1 MVSFKNYKIFFPS
14 ILVLIFCLFMTSF
27 SRGMGESFGVFLLPL
42 SHHFD
47 WTRASVTSIYS
58 IYMFFLGIG
67 SLLSGIAFDK
77 FGSKFNYIFGTILL
91 SIAYGSSGYLNKLW
105 EFYLFLGVFLMFG
118 PIIWLGLSSV
128 KTLAGIQEYP
138 PTILPLSQI
147 QVEVDGYEK
156 PLSLFNVTLEDG
168 STKELAEI
176 KRVGITSKMVDPK
189 DTEKKYKIPIDKREK
204 IREFSVQ
211 WDNYLDPLR
220 KYNFLLY
227 FKNSIFVTVIATIIT
242 LIINSMAAYALSI
255 YEFRGKNIALVF
267 VIGTLLIPLTI
278 ILVPVFYVI
287 ANFGMINSLWGVIL
301 PGAATPTGVFLL
313 RQYMLTLPRE
323 LIEAA
328 RMDHASEWAI
338 YWRIVLPLSIPAIA
352 VLAIFSIMWRWNDF
366 LWPLIVLSKS
376 EVYTLQIALNAFHG
390 ELTSQWNYV
399 LAMTMVTLLPIA
411 LIFTYLQKFITTG
424 IASTGMK

>member
-1 MVSFKNYKIFFPS
+1 
-14 ILVLIFCLFMTSF
+14 
-27 SRGMGESFGVFLLPL
+27 
-42 SHHFD
+42 
-47 WTRASVTSIYS
+47 
-58 IYMFFLGIG
+58 
-67 SLLSGIAFDK
+67 
-77 FGSKFNYIFGTILL
+77 
-91 SIAYGSSGYLNKLW
+91 
-105 EFYLFLGVFLMFG
+105 MFG

-156 PLSLFNVTLEDG
+156 PLSLYNVTLEDG
-168 STKELAEI
+168 STTELAEI

-189 DTEKKYKIPIDKREK
+189 DTEKTFKIPIDKREK

-211 WDNYLDPLR
+211 WENYLDPLR

>member
-1 MVSFKNYKIFFPS
+1 MSNTANLVKNIVTQKKYKEKYHW
-14 ILVLIFCLFMTSF
+14 TDYF
-27 SRGMGESFGVFLLPL
+27 S
-42 SHHFD
+42 
-47 WTRASVTSIYS
+47 Y
-58 IYMFFLGIG
+58 
-67 SLLSGIAFDK
+67 
-77 FGSKFNYIFGTILL
+77 
-91 SIAYGSSGYLNKLW
+91 
-105 EFYLFLGVFLMFG
+105 FYLFLGVFLMFG

-156 PLSLFNVTLEDG
+156 PLSLYNVTLEDG
-168 STKELAEI
+168 SVTKLAEI
-176 KRVGITSKMVDPK
+176 KRVGIISKMVDPN

-211 WDNYLDPLR
+211 WNNYLDPLR

>member
-1 MVSFKNYKIFFPS
+1 MQIKKQSQSNFISELCKYYMDFLKDGFKSNRFPKRYIRLTNEKNFKI
-14 ILVLIFCLFMTSF
+14 
-27 SRGMGESFGVFLLPL
+27 GVDL
-42 SHHFD
+42 SK
-47 WTRASVTSIYS
+47 YE
-58 IYMFFLGIG
+58 
-67 SLLSGIAFDK
+67 
-77 FGSKFNYIFGTILL
+77 KFNTYIKSL
-91 SIAYGSSGYLNKLW
+91 ANK
-105 EFYLFLGVFLMFG
+105 E
-118 PIIWLGLSSV
+118 
-128 KTLAGIQEYP
+128 
-138 PTILPLSQI
+138 
-147 QVEVDGYEK
+147 
-156 PLSLFNVTLEDG
+156 N
-168 STKELAEI
+168 
-176 KRVGITSKMVDPK
+176 
-189 DTEKKYKIPIDKREK
+189 
-204 IREFSVQ
+204 
-211 WDNYLDPLR
+211 N
-220 KYNFLLY
+220 

>member
-1 MVSFKNYKIFFPS
+1 
-14 ILVLIFCLFMTSF
+14 
-27 SRGMGESFGVFLLPL
+27 MGN
-42 SHHFD
+42 
-47 WTRASVTSIYS
+47 T
-58 IYMFFLGIG
+58 G
-67 SLLSGIAFDK
+67 SLIKNIVTQKKYKEKYHWTDYFS
-77 FGSKFNYIFGTILL
+77 Y
-91 SIAYGSSGYLNKLW
+91 
-105 EFYLFLGVFLMFG
+105 FYLFLGVFLMFG

-156 PLSLFNVTLEDG
+156 PLSLYNVTLEDG
-168 STKELAEI
+168 STAELAEI

-255 YEFRGKNIALVF
+255 YEFRGKNLALVF

-366 LWPLIVLSKS
+366 LWPLIAVS
-376 EVYTLQIALNAFHG
+376 YTH
-390 ELTSQWNYV
+390 LT
-399 LAMTMVTLLPIA
+399 LP
-411 LIFTYLQKFITTG
+411 TNRCV
-424 IASTGMK
+424 

>member
-1 MVSFKNYKIFFPS
+1 
-14 ILVLIFCLFMTSF
+14 
-27 SRGMGESFGVFLLPL
+27 
-42 SHHFD
+42 
-47 WTRASVTSIYS
+47 
-58 IYMFFLGIG
+58 
-67 SLLSGIAFDK
+67 
-77 FGSKFNYIFGTILL
+77 
-91 SIAYGSSGYLNKLW
+91 
-105 EFYLFLGVFLMFG
+105 
-118 PIIWLGLSSV
+118 
-128 KTLAGIQEYP
+128 LAGIQEYP

-156 PLSLFNVTLEDG
+156 PLSLYNVTLEDG
-168 STKELAEI
+168 STTELAEI

-189 DTEKKYKIPIDKREK
+189 DTEKTYKIPIDKREK

>member
-1 MVSFKNYKIFFPS
+1 
-14 ILVLIFCLFMTSF
+14 
-27 SRGMGESFGVFLLPL
+27 MGN
-42 SHHFD
+42 
-47 WTRASVTSIYS
+47 T
-58 IYMFFLGIG
+58 G
-67 SLLSGIAFDK
+67 SLIKNIVTQKKYKEKYHWTDYFS
-77 FGSKFNYIFGTILL
+77 Y
-91 SIAYGSSGYLNKLW
+91 
-105 EFYLFLGVFLMFG
+105 FYLFLGVFLMFG

-156 PLSLFNVTLEDG
+156 PLSLYNVTLEDG
-168 STKELAEI
+168 SNTELAEI

-189 DTEKKYKIPIDKREK
+189 DTEKTYKIPIDKREK

-255 YEFRGKNIALVF
+255 YEFRGKNLALVF

>member
-1 MVSFKNYKIFFPS
+1 MGNTASLVKNIVTQKKYKEKYHW
-14 ILVLIFCLFMTSF
+14 TDYF
-27 SRGMGESFGVFLLPL
+27 S
-42 SHHFD
+42 
-47 WTRASVTSIYS
+47 Y
-58 IYMFFLGIG
+58 
-67 SLLSGIAFDK
+67 
-77 FGSKFNYIFGTILL
+77 
-91 SIAYGSSGYLNKLW
+91 
-105 EFYLFLGVFLMFG
+105 FYLFLGVFLMFG

-128 KTLAGIQEYP
+128 KSLAGIQEYP

-156 PLSLFNVTLEDG
+156 PLSLYNVTLEDG
-168 STKELAEI
+168 STTELAEI

-189 DTEKKYKIPIDKREK
+189 DTEKTYKIPIDKREK

>member
-1 MVSFKNYKIFFPS
+1 MGNTTSLVKNIITQKKYKEKYHW
-14 ILVLIFCLFMTSF
+14 TDYF
-27 SRGMGESFGVFLLPL
+27 S
-42 SHHFD
+42 
-47 WTRASVTSIYS
+47 Y
-58 IYMFFLGIG
+58 
-67 SLLSGIAFDK
+67 
-77 FGSKFNYIFGTILL
+77 
-91 SIAYGSSGYLNKLW
+91 
-105 EFYLFLGVFLMFG
+105 FYLFLGVFLMFG

-128 KTLAGIQEYP
+128 KSLAGIQEYP

-147 QVEVDGYEK
+147 QVEVDGYGK
-156 PLSLFNVTLEDG
+156 PLSLYNVTLEDG
-168 STKELAEI
+168 STVELAEI

-189 DTEKKYKIPIDKREK
+189 DTEKTYKIPIDKREK

>member
-1 MVSFKNYKIFFPS
+1 
-14 ILVLIFCLFMTSF
+14 LDRL
-27 SRGMGESFGVFLLPL
+27 
-42 SHHFD
+42 
-47 WTRASVTSIYS
+47 
-58 IYMFFLGIG
+58 FFLF
-67 SLLSGIAFDK
+67 LSFFRSI
-77 FGSKFNYIFGTILL
+77 FNVWSY
-91 SIAYGSSGYLNKLW
+91 
-105 EFYLFLGVFLMFG
+105 
-118 PIIWLGLSSV
+118 IWLGLSSV
-128 KTLAGIQEYP
+128 KSLAGIQEYP

-156 PLSLFNVTLEDG
+156 PLSLYNVTLEDG
-168 STKELAEI
+168 STTELAEI

-189 DTEKKYKIPIDKREK
+189 DTEKTYKIPIDKREK

>member
-1 MVSFKNYKIFFPS
+1 MGNTASLVKNIVTQKKYKEKYHW
-14 ILVLIFCLFMTSF
+14 TDYF
-27 SRGMGESFGVFLLPL
+27 S
-42 SHHFD
+42 
-47 WTRASVTSIYS
+47 Y
-58 IYMFFLGIG
+58 
-67 SLLSGIAFDK
+67 
-77 FGSKFNYIFGTILL
+77 
-91 SIAYGSSGYLNKLW
+91 
-105 EFYLFLGVFLMFG
+105 FYLFLGVFLMFG

-128 KTLAGIQEYP
+128 KSLAGIQEYP

-156 PLSLFNVTLEDG
+156 PLSLYNVTLEDG
-168 STKELAEI
+168 NTTELAEI

-189 DTEKKYKIPIDKREK
+189 DTEKIYKIPIDKREK

>member
-1 MVSFKNYKIFFPS
+1 
-14 ILVLIFCLFMTSF
+14 
-27 SRGMGESFGVFLLPL
+27 
-42 SHHFD
+42 
-47 WTRASVTSIYS
+47 
-58 IYMFFLGIG
+58 
-67 SLLSGIAFDK
+67 
-77 FGSKFNYIFGTILL
+77 
-91 SIAYGSSGYLNKLW
+91 
-105 EFYLFLGVFLMFG
+105 
-118 PIIWLGLSSV
+118 
-128 KTLAGIQEYP
+128 
-138 PTILPLSQI
+138 
-147 QVEVDGYEK
+147 VDGYEK
-156 PLSLFNVTLEDG
+156 PLSLYNVTLEDG
-168 STKELAEI
+168 STTELAEI

-189 DTEKKYKIPIDKREK
+189 DTEKTYKIPIDKREK

>member
-1 MVSFKNYKIFFPS
+1 MGNTASLVKNIVTQKKYKEKYHW
-14 ILVLIFCLFMTSF
+14 TDYF
-27 SRGMGESFGVFLLPL
+27 S
-42 SHHFD
+42 
-47 WTRASVTSIYS
+47 Y
-58 IYMFFLGIG
+58 
-67 SLLSGIAFDK
+67 
-77 FGSKFNYIFGTILL
+77 
-91 SIAYGSSGYLNKLW
+91 
-105 EFYLFLGVFLMFG
+105 FYLFLGVFLMFG

-128 KTLAGIQEYP
+128 KSLAGIQEYP

-156 PLSLFNVTLEDG
+156 PLSLYNVTLEDG
-168 STKELAEI
+168 STTELAEI

-189 DTEKKYKIPIDKREK
+189 DTEQTYKIPIDKREK

>member
-1 MVSFKNYKIFFPS
+1 MGNTASLVKNIVTQKKYKEKYHW
-14 ILVLIFCLFMTSF
+14 TDYF
-27 SRGMGESFGVFLLPL
+27 S
-42 SHHFD
+42 
-47 WTRASVTSIYS
+47 Y
-58 IYMFFLGIG
+58 
-67 SLLSGIAFDK
+67 
-77 FGSKFNYIFGTILL
+77 
-91 SIAYGSSGYLNKLW
+91 
-105 EFYLFLGVFLMFG
+105 FYLFLGVFLMFG

-156 PLSLFNVTLEDG
+156 PLSLYNVTLEDG
-168 STKELAEI
+168 SNTELAEI

-189 DTEKKYKIPIDKREK
+189 DTEKTYKIPIDKREK

-287 ANFGMINSLWGVIL
+287 ANFGMINSLLGVIL

>member
-1 MVSFKNYKIFFPS
+1 MTNSTSLIKNIVTQKKYKNQ
-14 ILVLIFCLFMTSF
+14 MHWTDYF
-27 SRGMGESFGVFLLPL
+27 S
-42 SHHFD
+42 
-47 WTRASVTSIYS
+47 Y
-58 IYMFFLGIG
+58 
-67 SLLSGIAFDK
+67 
-77 FGSKFNYIFGTILL
+77 
-91 SIAYGSSGYLNKLW
+91 
-105 EFYLFLGVFLMFG
+105 FYLFLGVFLMFG

-138 PTILPLSQI
+138 PTILPLSQV

-156 PLSLFNVTLEDG
+156 PLSLYNVTLEDG
-168 STKELAEI
+168 SVAQLAEV

-255 YEFRGKNIALVF
+255 YEFRGKNVALVF

-424 IASTGMK
+424 IASSGMK

>member
-1 MVSFKNYKIFFPS
+1 MGNTASLVKNIVTQKKYKEKYHW
-14 ILVLIFCLFMTSF
+14 TDYF
-27 SRGMGESFGVFLLPL
+27 S
-42 SHHFD
+42 
-47 WTRASVTSIYS
+47 Y
-58 IYMFFLGIG
+58 
-67 SLLSGIAFDK
+67 
-77 FGSKFNYIFGTILL
+77 
-91 SIAYGSSGYLNKLW
+91 
-105 EFYLFLGVFLMFG
+105 FYLFLGVFLMFG

-128 KTLAGIQEYP
+128 KSLAGIQEYP

-156 PLSLFNVTLEDG
+156 PLSLYNVTLEDG
-168 STKELAEI
+168 STTELAEI

-189 DTEKKYKIPIDKREK
+189 DTEKTFKIPIDKREK

>member
-1 MVSFKNYKIFFPS
+1 MGNTASLVKNIVTQKKYKEKYHW
-14 ILVLIFCLFMTSF
+14 TDYF
-27 SRGMGESFGVFLLPL
+27 S
-42 SHHFD
+42 
-47 WTRASVTSIYS
+47 Y
-58 IYMFFLGIG
+58 
-67 SLLSGIAFDK
+67 
-77 FGSKFNYIFGTILL
+77 
-91 SIAYGSSGYLNKLW
+91 
-105 EFYLFLGVFLMFG
+105 FYLFLGVFLMFG

-128 KTLAGIQEYP
+128 KSLAGIQEYP

-156 PLSLFNVTLEDG
+156 PLSLYNVTLEDG
-168 STKELAEI
+168 STTELAEI

-189 DTEKKYKIPIDKREK
+189 DTEKTYKITIDKREK

-211 WDNYLDPLR
+211 WNNYLDPLR

>member
-1 MVSFKNYKIFFPS
+1 M
-14 ILVLIFCLFMTSF
+14 
-27 SRGMGESFGVFLLPL
+27 
-42 SHHFD
+42 
-47 WTRASVTSIYS
+47 
-58 IYMFFLGIG
+58 
-67 SLLSGIAFDK
+67 
-77 FGSKFNYIFGTILL
+77 
-91 SIAYGSSGYLNKLW
+91 
-105 EFYLFLGVFLMFG
+105 
-118 PIIWLGLSSV
+118 
-128 KTLAGIQEYP
+128 
-138 PTILPLSQI
+138 
-147 QVEVDGYEK
+147 
-156 PLSLFNVTLEDG
+156 
-168 STKELAEI
+168 
-176 KRVGITSKMVDPK
+176 
-189 DTEKKYKIPIDKREK
+189 
-204 IREFSVQ
+204 
-211 WDNYLDPLR
+211 
-220 KYNFLLY
+220 
-227 FKNSIFVTVIATIIT
+227 
-242 LIINSMAAYALSI
+242 
-255 YEFRGKNIALVF
+255 
-267 VIGTLLIPLTI
+267 LIPLTI

>member
-1 MVSFKNYKIFFPS
+1 
-14 ILVLIFCLFMTSF
+14 
-27 SRGMGESFGVFLLPL
+27 
-42 SHHFD
+42 
-47 WTRASVTSIYS
+47 
-58 IYMFFLGIG
+58 
-67 SLLSGIAFDK
+67 
-77 FGSKFNYIFGTILL
+77 
-91 SIAYGSSGYLNKLW
+91 
-105 EFYLFLGVFLMFG
+105 MFG

-156 PLSLFNVTLEDG
+156 PLSLYNVTLEDG
-168 STKELAEI
+168 STTELAEI

-189 DTEKKYKIPIDKREK
+189 DTEQTYKIPIDKREK

>member
-1 MVSFKNYKIFFPS
+1 
-14 ILVLIFCLFMTSF
+14 
-27 SRGMGESFGVFLLPL
+27 MGN
-42 SHHFD
+42 
-47 WTRASVTSIYS
+47 T
-58 IYMFFLGIG
+58 G
-67 SLLSGIAFDK
+67 SLIKNIVTQKKYKEKYHWTDYFS
-77 FGSKFNYIFGTILL
+77 Y
-91 SIAYGSSGYLNKLW
+91 
-105 EFYLFLGVFLMFG
+105 FYLFLGVFLMFG

-128 KTLAGIQEYP
+128 KSLAGIQEYP

-147 QVEVDGYEK
+147 QIEVDGYEK
-156 PLSLFNVTLEDG
+156 PLSLYNVTLEDG
-168 STKELAEI
+168 STTELAEI

-189 DTEKKYKIPIDKREK
+189 DTEKTYKIPIDKREK

>member
-1 MVSFKNYKIFFPS
+1 MSN
-14 ILVLIFCLFMTSF
+14 T
-27 SRGMGESFGVFLLPL
+27 
-42 SHHFD
+42 
-47 WTRASVTSIYS
+47 
-58 IYMFFLGIG
+58 G
-67 SLLSGIAFDK
+67 SLIKNIVTQKKYKEKYHWTDYFS
-77 FGSKFNYIFGTILL
+77 Y
-91 SIAYGSSGYLNKLW
+91 
-105 EFYLFLGVFLMFG
+105 FYLFLGVFLMFG

-156 PLSLFNVTLEDG
+156 PLSLYNVTLEDG
-168 STKELAEI
+168 STAELAEI

-255 YEFRGKNIALVF
+255 YEFRGKNLALVF

-376 EVYTLQIALNAFHG
+376 EVYT
-390 ELTSQWNYV
+390 
-399 LAMTMVTLLPIA
+399 
-411 LIFTYLQKFITTG
+411 
-424 IASTGMK
+424 

>member
-1 MVSFKNYKIFFPS
+1 MSNTANLVKNIVTQKKYKEKYHW
-14 ILVLIFCLFMTSF
+14 TDYF
-27 SRGMGESFGVFLLPL
+27 S
-42 SHHFD
+42 
-47 WTRASVTSIYS
+47 Y
-58 IYMFFLGIG
+58 
-67 SLLSGIAFDK
+67 
-77 FGSKFNYIFGTILL
+77 
-91 SIAYGSSGYLNKLW
+91 
-105 EFYLFLGVFLMFG
+105 FYLFLGVFLMFG

-128 KTLAGIQEYP
+128 KTLAGIQENP

-147 QVEVDGYEK
+147 QVEVDGYKK
-156 PLSLFNVTLEDG
+156 PLSLYNVTLEDG
-168 STKELAEI
+168 RVTELAEI
-176 KRVGITSKMVDPK
+176 KRVGIISKMVDPN

-204 IREFSVQ
+204 IREFSIQ
-211 WDNYLDPLR
+211 WNNYLDPLR

>member
-1 MVSFKNYKIFFPS
+1 MGNTASLVKNIVTQKKYKEKYHW
-14 ILVLIFCLFMTSF
+14 TDYF
-27 SRGMGESFGVFLLPL
+27 S
-42 SHHFD
+42 
-47 WTRASVTSIYS
+47 Y
-58 IYMFFLGIG
+58 
-67 SLLSGIAFDK
+67 
-77 FGSKFNYIFGTILL
+77 
-91 SIAYGSSGYLNKLW
+91 
-105 EFYLFLGVFLMFG
+105 FYLFLGVFLMFG

-156 PLSLFNVTLEDG
+156 PLSLYNVTLEDG
-168 STKELAEI
+168 STTELAEI

-189 DTEKKYKIPIDKREK
+189 DTEKTFKIPIDKREK

-211 WDNYLDPLR
+211 WENYLDPLR

>member
-1 MVSFKNYKIFFPS
+1 MGNTASLVKTIVTQKKYKEKYHW
-14 ILVLIFCLFMTSF
+14 TDYF
-27 SRGMGESFGVFLLPL
+27 S
-42 SHHFD
+42 
-47 WTRASVTSIYS
+47 Y
-58 IYMFFLGIG
+58 
-67 SLLSGIAFDK
+67 
-77 FGSKFNYIFGTILL
+77 
-91 SIAYGSSGYLNKLW
+91 
-105 EFYLFLGVFLMFG
+105 FYLFLGVFLMFG

-156 PLSLFNVTLEDG
+156 PLSLYNVTLEDG
-168 STKELAEI
+168 STTELAEI

-189 DTEKKYKIPIDKREK
+189 DTEQTYKIPIDKREK

>member
-1 MVSFKNYKIFFPS
+1 
-14 ILVLIFCLFMTSF
+14 
-27 SRGMGESFGVFLLPL
+27 
-42 SHHFD
+42 
-47 WTRASVTSIYS
+47 
-58 IYMFFLGIG
+58 
-67 SLLSGIAFDK
+67 
-77 FGSKFNYIFGTILL
+77 
-91 SIAYGSSGYLNKLW
+91 
-105 EFYLFLGVFLMFG
+105 MFG

-156 PLSLFNVTLEDG
+156 PLSLYNVTLEDG
-168 STKELAEI
+168 SVAQLAEI

-255 YEFRGKNIALVF
+255 YEFRGKNVALVF

-424 IASTGMK
+424 IASSGMK

>member
-1 MVSFKNYKIFFPS
+1 
-14 ILVLIFCLFMTSF
+14 
-27 SRGMGESFGVFLLPL
+27 MGN
-42 SHHFD
+42 
-47 WTRASVTSIYS
+47 T
-58 IYMFFLGIG
+58 G
-67 SLLSGIAFDK
+67 SLIKNIVTQKKYKEKYHWTDYFS
-77 FGSKFNYIFGTILL
+77 Y
-91 SIAYGSSGYLNKLW
+91 
-105 EFYLFLGVFLMFG
+105 FYLFLGVFLMFG

-156 PLSLFNVTLEDG
+156 PLSLYNVTLEDG
-168 STKELAEI
+168 STAELAEI

-255 YEFRGKNIALVF
+255 YEFRGKNLALVF

>member
-1 MVSFKNYKIFFPS
+1 MGNTASLVKNIVTQKKYKEKYHW
-14 ILVLIFCLFMTSF
+14 TDYF
-27 SRGMGESFGVFLLPL
+27 S
-42 SHHFD
+42 
-47 WTRASVTSIYS
+47 Y
-58 IYMFFLGIG
+58 
-67 SLLSGIAFDK
+67 
-77 FGSKFNYIFGTILL
+77 
-91 SIAYGSSGYLNKLW
+91 
-105 EFYLFLGVFLMFG
+105 FYLFLGVFLMFG

-128 KTLAGIQEYP
+128 KSLAGIQEYP

-156 PLSLFNVTLEDG
+156 PLSLYNVTLDDG
-168 STKELAEI
+168 STTELAEI

-189 DTEKKYKIPIDKREK
+189 DTEKTYKIPIDKREK

>member
-1 MVSFKNYKIFFPS
+1 MSNTTTLVKNIITQKKYKEQYHW
-14 ILVLIFCLFMTSF
+14 TDYF
-27 SRGMGESFGVFLLPL
+27 S
-42 SHHFD
+42 
-47 WTRASVTSIYS
+47 Y
-58 IYMFFLGIG
+58 
-67 SLLSGIAFDK
+67 
-77 FGSKFNYIFGTILL
+77 
-91 SIAYGSSGYLNKLW
+91 
-105 EFYLFLGVFLMFG
+105 FYLFLGVFLMFG

-156 PLSLFNVTLEDG
+156 PLSLYKVTLEDG
-168 STKELAEI
+168 STTELAEI
-176 KRVGITSKMVDPK
+176 KRVGITSKMVDPQ
-189 DTEKKYKIPIDKREK
+189 DAEKKYKIPIDKREK

>member
-1 MVSFKNYKIFFPS
+1 MSNTASLVKNIVTQKKYKEKYHW
-14 ILVLIFCLFMTSF
+14 TDYF
-27 SRGMGESFGVFLLPL
+27 S
-42 SHHFD
+42 
-47 WTRASVTSIYS
+47 Y
-58 IYMFFLGIG
+58 
-67 SLLSGIAFDK
+67 
-77 FGSKFNYIFGTILL
+77 
-91 SIAYGSSGYLNKLW
+91 
-105 EFYLFLGVFLMFG
+105 FYLFLGVFLMFG

-156 PLSLFNVTLEDG
+156 PLSLYNVTLKDG
-168 STKELAEI
+168 STTELAEI

>member
-1 MVSFKNYKIFFPS
+1 MGNTASLVKNIVTQKKYKEKYHW
-14 ILVLIFCLFMTSF
+14 TDYF
-27 SRGMGESFGVFLLPL
+27 S
-42 SHHFD
+42 
-47 WTRASVTSIYS
+47 Y
-58 IYMFFLGIG
+58 
-67 SLLSGIAFDK
+67 
-77 FGSKFNYIFGTILL
+77 
-91 SIAYGSSGYLNKLW
+91 
-105 EFYLFLGVFLMFG
+105 FYLFLGVFLMFG

-147 QVEVDGYEK
+147 QVEVDGYEN
-156 PLSLFNVTLEDG
+156 PLSLYNVTLEDG
-168 STKELAEI
+168 SNTELAEI

-189 DTEKKYKIPIDKREK
+189 DTEKTYKIPIDKREK

-255 YEFRGKNIALVF
+255 YEFRGKNLALVF

>member
-1 MVSFKNYKIFFPS
+1 MGNTASLVKNIVTQKKYKEKYHW
-14 ILVLIFCLFMTSF
+14 TDYF
-27 SRGMGESFGVFLLPL
+27 S
-42 SHHFD
+42 
-47 WTRASVTSIYS
+47 Y
-58 IYMFFLGIG
+58 
-67 SLLSGIAFDK
+67 
-77 FGSKFNYIFGTILL
+77 
-91 SIAYGSSGYLNKLW
+91 
-105 EFYLFLGVFLMFG
+105 FYLFLGVFLMFG

-147 QVEVDGYEK
+147 EVEVDGYDK
-156 PLSLFNVTLEDG
+156 PLSLYNVTLEDG
-168 STKELAEI
+168 STTELAEI

-189 DTEKKYKIPIDKREK
+189 DTEKTFKIPIDKREK

-211 WDNYLDPLR
+211 WENYLDPLR

>member
-1 MVSFKNYKIFFPS
+1 MTNSTSLIKNIVTQKKYKNQ
-14 ILVLIFCLFMTSF
+14 MHWTDYF
-27 SRGMGESFGVFLLPL
+27 S
-42 SHHFD
+42 
-47 WTRASVTSIYS
+47 Y
-58 IYMFFLGIG
+58 
-67 SLLSGIAFDK
+67 
-77 FGSKFNYIFGTILL
+77 
-91 SIAYGSSGYLNKLW
+91 
-105 EFYLFLGVFLMFG
+105 FYLFLGVFLMFG

-156 PLSLFNVTLEDG
+156 PLSLYNVTLEDG
-168 STKELAEI
+168 SVAQLAEI

-255 YEFRGKNIALVF
+255 YEFRGKNVALVF

-424 IASTGMK
+424 IASSGMK